1 MNAHEILAKVSEV
14 IVERGEERDLET
26 GERSMKR
33 CVLAFN
39 ALTDNSLSV
48 EDGWRFL
55 LLLKLSRQQEGKLK
69 EDDYLDTVG
78 YASLLAEEALK
89 PHEKTDR

>member
-1 MNAHEILAKVSEV
+1 MNVYEILQKSQE
-14 IVERGEERDLET
+14 IIKERGTERDLPG

-39 ALTDNSLSV
+39 ALSSKNLSV

-55 LLLKLSRQQEGKLK
+55 LLLKLSRQQEGKFK
-69 EDDYLDTVG
+69 EDDFFDALG
-78 YASLLAEEALK
+78 YAALLTEEALK
-89 PHEKTDR
+89 NNGNES